1 MGFSAVIAAV
11 GVGFSAYG
19 ASQQSS
25 AAKSQAN
32 SQQEMI
38 AQQQRQEA
46 LRRQAM
52 ELDARRRQS
61 EILRQ
66 TQRARAIAIATS
78 NSQGG
83 LLGSGIQGGFG
94 QISGQSG
101 VQSLGIGQNLE
112 IGQNIFASNALESQA
127 KIGYAQAGSQMATG
141 AVLSSLGGSLVSNA
155 GTLNNI
161 FGGFG
166 RSSSTLQA
174 SSAYNPS
181 RIGSLY

>member
-112 IGQNIFASNALESQA
+112 IGQNIFASNA
-127 KIGYAQAGSQMATG
+127 
-141 AVLSSLGGSLVSNA
+141 
-155 GTLNNI
+155 
-161 FGGFG
+161 
-166 RSSSTLQA
+166 
-174 SSAYNPS
+174 
-181 RIGSLY
+181 